1 MSFYGTGIIERLPV
15 NSQLQ
20 NPNNQMHII
29 IQNTIGE
36 LLDNFEIDY
45 DQFFLQDATGKYLD
59 LHGKQYG
66 IGRKN
71 NESDEEYRNRII
83 LGAYEYATVKVLT
96 EIYGVEFYANVDN
109 FENNTNLLCS
119 DNPYLTDELMGFI
132 SEEVYN
138 ILDEKFI
145 KIPFRTIIE

>member
-1 MSFYGTGIIERLPV
+1 MSFYGTGIIERLQV

-20 NPNNQMHII
+20 NPDNPMHII

-66 IGRKN
+66 IGRKI

-96 EIYGVEFYANVDN
+96 EIYGVKFYANVDD

-119 DNPYLTDELMGFI
+119 DNPYVTDELMGFI
-132 SEEVYN
+132 SDEVYN

>member
-20 NPNNQMHII
+20 NPDNPMHNI

-83 LGAYEYATVKVLT
+83 LCAYEYATVKVLT

-119 DNPYLTDELMGFI
+119 DNPYLTNELMGFI
-132 SEEVYN
+132 SDEVYN

-145 KIPFRTIIE
+145 KIPFRTIIK

>member
-20 NPNNQMHII
+20 NPNNPMHKI

-45 DQFFLQDATGKYLD
+45 DQLFLQDATGKYLD

-83 LGAYEYATVKVLT
+83 LCAYEYATVKVLT

-119 DNPYLTDELMGFI
+119 DNPYLTDELMGFV
-132 SEEVYN
+132 SDEVYN

>member
-20 NPNNQMHII
+20 NPDNQMHII

-119 DNPYLTDELMGFI
+119 DNPYLTNELMGFI
-132 SEEVYN
+132 SDEVYN

>member
-1 MSFYGTGIIERLPV
+1 MKIAETFSFLKVFTECF
-15 NSQLQ
+15 
-20 NPNNQMHII
+20 
-29 IQNTIGE
+29 
-36 LLDNFEIDY
+36 LLNYSKLDY
-45 DQFFLQDATGKYLD
+45 NQFFLQDATGKYLD

-109 FENNTNLLCS
+109 FENNDNLLCS
-119 DNPYLTDELMGFI
+119 DNPYLTDELMGFV

>member
-20 NPNNQMHII
+20 NPDNPMHNI

-119 DNPYLTDELMGFI
+119 DNPYLTNELMGFI
-132 SEEVYN
+132 SDEVYN

>member
-20 NPNNQMHII
+20 NPDNPMHNI

-119 DNPYLTDELMGFI
+119 DNPYLTNELMGFI
-132 SEEVYN
+132 SDEVYN

-145 KIPFRTIIE
+145 KIPFRTIIK

>member
-119 DNPYLTDELMGFI
+119 DNPYLTSELMGFI

-145 KIPFRTIIE
+145 KIPFRSIIK

>member
-20 NPNNQMHII
+20 NPDNPMHNI

-83 LGAYEYATVKVLT
+83 LCAYEYATVKVLT
-96 EIYGVEFYANVDN
+96 EIYGVKFYANVDN

-119 DNPYLTDELMGFI
+119 DNPYLTNELMGFI
-132 SEEVYN
+132 SDEVYN

>member
-119 DNPYLTDELMGFI
+119 DNPYLTSELMGFI

-145 KIPFRTIIE
+145 RIPFRSIIK

>member
-119 DNPYLTDELMGFI
+119 DNPYVTSELMGFI

-145 KIPFRTIIE
+145 KIPFRSIIK

>member
-109 FENNTNLLCS
+109 FENNSNLLCS
-119 DNPYLTDELMGFI
+119 DNPYLTSELMGFI

-145 KIPFRTIIE
+145 KIPFRSIIK

>member
-20 NPNNQMHII
+20 NPNNQMNII

-83 LGAYEYATVKVLT
+83 LGAYEYATVKVLI
-96 EIYGVEFYANVDN
+96 EIYGVKFYANVDN

-119 DNPYLTDELMGFI
+119 DNPYLTDELMGFV

>member
-45 DQFFLQDATGKYLD
+45 DQFFLQDATGKYLE

-119 DNPYLTDELMGFI
+119 DNPYVTDELMGFI

-145 KIPFRTIIE
+145 KIPFRTIIK

>member
-119 DNPYLTDELMGFI
+119 DNPYLTSELMGFI

-145 KIPFRTIIE
+145 KIPFRSILK

>member
-1 MSFYGTGIIERLPV
+1 MSFYGTGIIERLPA

-20 NPNNQMHII
+20 NPNNPMHNI

-83 LGAYEYATVKVLT
+83 LCAYEYATVKVLT

-119 DNPYLTDELMGFI
+119 DNPYLTNELMGFI
-132 SEEVYN
+132 SDEVYN

-145 KIPFRTIIE
+145 KIPFRTIIK

>member
-1 MSFYGTGIIERLPV
+1 MSFYCTGIIERLPV

-109 FENNTNLLCS
+109 FENNSNLLCS
-119 DNPYLTDELMGFI
+119 DNPYLTSELMGFI

-145 KIPFRTIIE
+145 RIPFRSIIE

>member
-119 DNPYLTDELMGFI
+119 DNPYVTDELMGFI

-145 KIPFRTIIE
+145 KIPFRTIIK

>member
-119 DNPYLTDELMGFI
+119 DNPYLTSELMGFI

-145 KIPFRTIIE
+145 KIPFRTIIK

>member
-20 NPNNQMHII
+20 NPDNPMHNI

-83 LGAYEYATVKVLT
+83 LCAYEYATVKVLT

-119 DNPYLTDELMGFI
+119 DNPYLTDELMGFM
-132 SEEVYN
+132 SDEVYN

>member
-96 EIYGVEFYANVDN
+96 EIYGVKFYANVDN
-109 FENNTNLLCS
+109 FENNNNLLCS
-119 DNPYLTDELMGFI
+119 DNPYLPGELMGFI

>member
-83 LGAYEYATVKVLT
+83 LCAYEYATVKVLT

-119 DNPYLTDELMGFI
+119 DNPYLTSELMGFI

>member
-71 NESDEEYRNRII
+71 NESDEKYRNRII

-119 DNPYLTDELMGFI
+119 DNPYVTSELMGFI

-145 KIPFRTIIE
+145 RIPFRSIIK

>member
-15 NSQLQ
+15 DSQLQ
-20 NPNNQMHII
+20 NPNNAMHIV

-109 FENNTNLLCS
+109 FENNDNLLCS

>member
-83 LGAYEYATVKVLT
+83 LCAYEYATVKVLT
-96 EIYGVEFYANVDN
+96 EIYGVKFYANVDN

-119 DNPYLTDELMGFI
+119 DNPYLTNELMGFI

>member
-96 EIYGVEFYANVDN
+96 EIYGVKFYANVDN

-119 DNPYLTDELMGFI
+119 DNPYLTSELMGFI

-145 KIPFRTIIE
+145 KIPFRTIIK

>member
-15 NSQLQ
+15 DSQLQ
-20 NPNNQMHII
+20 NPNNPMHII
-29 IQNTIGE
+29 IQNTIVE

-83 LGAYEYATVKVLT
+83 LCAYEYATVKVLT
-96 EIYGVEFYANVDN
+96 EIYGVKFYANVDN
-109 FENNTNLLCS
+109 FENNNNLLCS
-119 DNPYLTDELMGFI
+119 DNPYLPGELMGFI

>member
-15 NSQLQ
+15 DSQLQ

-109 FENNTNLLCS
+109 FENNSNLLCS
-119 DNPYLTDELMGFI
+119 DNPYVTSELMGFI

>member
-59 LHGKQYG
+59 LHCKQYG

-71 NESDEEYRNRII
+71 NESDEKYRNRII

-96 EIYGVEFYANVDN
+96 EIYGVKFYANVDN

-119 DNPYLTDELMGFI
+119 DNPYLTDKLMGFI

-145 KIPFRTIIE
+145 RIPFRSIIK

>member
-96 EIYGVEFYANVDN
+96 EIYGVKFYANVDN
-109 FENNTNLLCS
+109 FENNSNLLCS
-119 DNPYLTDELMGFI
+119 DNPYLTSELMGFI

-145 KIPFRTIIE
+145 RIPFRSIIE

>member
-20 NPNNQMHII
+20 NPNNAMHIV

-96 EIYGVEFYANVDN
+96 EIYGVKFYANVDN

-119 DNPYLTDELMGFI
+119 DNPYLTSELMGFI

-145 KIPFRTIIE
+145 KIPFRTIIK

>member
-1 MSFYGTGIIERLPV
+1 MSFYGNGIIERLPV

-20 NPNNQMHII
+20 NPNNPMHKI

-83 LGAYEYATVKVLT
+83 LCAYEYATVKVLT
-96 EIYGVEFYANVDN
+96 EIYGVKFYANVDN

-119 DNPYLTDELMGFI
+119 DNPYLTSELMGFI

>member
-29 IQNTIGE
+29 IQNAIGE

-83 LGAYEYATVKVLT
+83 LGAYEYATVKVLK

-119 DNPYLTDELMGFI
+119 DNPYLTSELMGFI

>member
-1 MSFYGTGIIERLPV
+1 M
-15 NSQLQ
+15 
-20 NPNNQMHII
+20 
-29 IQNTIGE
+29 
-36 LLDNFEIDY
+36 
-45 DQFFLQDATGKYLD
+45 
-59 LHGKQYG
+59 HGKQYG
-66 IGRKN
+66 IGRKI

-83 LGAYEYATVKVLT
+83 LGAYEYATAKVLT

-119 DNPYLTDELMGFI
+119 DNPYLTSELMGFV

-145 KIPFRTIIE
+145 KIPFRAIIE

>member
-109 FENNTNLLCS
+109 FENNSNLLCS
-119 DNPYLTDELMGFI
+119 DNPYLTSELMGFI

-145 KIPFRTIIE
+145 KIPFRTIIK

>member
-1 MSFYGTGIIERLPV
+1 MSFYGTGIIERLPT

-96 EIYGVEFYANVDN
+96 EIYGVKFYANVNN

-119 DNPYLTDELMGFI
+119 DNPYLTNELMGFI
-132 SEEVYN
+132 SEEIYN

>member
-20 NPNNQMHII
+20 NPNNPMHNI

-83 LGAYEYATVKVLT
+83 LCAYEYATVKVLT

-132 SEEVYN
+132 SDEVYN

>member
-20 NPNNQMHII
+20 NPENQMHII

-66 IGRKN
+66 IGRKS
-71 NESDEEYRNRII
+71 NESDDEYRNRII

-96 EIYGVEFYANVDN
+96 EIYGVKFYANVDN

-132 SEEVYN
+132 SDEVYN

>member
-71 NESDEEYRNRII
+71 N
-83 LGAYEYATVKVLT
+83 
-96 EIYGVEFYANVDN
+96 
-109 FENNTNLLCS
+109 
-119 DNPYLTDELMGFI
+119 
-132 SEEVYN
+132 
-138 ILDEKFI
+138 
-145 KIPFRTIIE
+145 